1 LPQPHVVGGC
11 VLVGV
16 AGRLLAPVYSL
27 TWFAAAPV
35 ERQRRD
41 IPGDPSEV
49 EPIGTRLAIGSPVY
63 SQHSGWQSRGT
74 LTPSCVTDRVRLF
87 QDVMI

>member
-1 LPQPHVVGGC
+1 MIFFLPPIASVILFFFLWREDMLPQPHVVVGC

-16 AGRLLAPVYSL
+16 ARTAPRTDLLADLVRRS
-27 TWFAAAPV
+27 PV

-49 EPIGTRLAIGSPVY
+49 EPIAGGA
-63 SQHSGWQSRGT
+63 QQ
-74 LTPSCVTDRVRLF
+74 
-87 QDVMI
+87 